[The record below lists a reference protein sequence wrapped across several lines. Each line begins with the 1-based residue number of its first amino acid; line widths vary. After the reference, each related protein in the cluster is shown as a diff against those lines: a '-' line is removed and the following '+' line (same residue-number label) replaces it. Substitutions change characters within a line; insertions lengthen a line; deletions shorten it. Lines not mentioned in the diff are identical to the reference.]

1 MCRGLRVSA
10 RVVPGPSG
18 VAVREL
24 AAPLLVIEVSV
35 PVRIC
40 DLGGWTDT
48 WFGGPGRVVNIAVQ
62 PGVAV
67 RLAQSDGPDP
77 VVLVVE
83 GPDARAAGVPG
94 AAERVRHPLLAAALD
109 ALTPPDD
116 LRLRVTVRSAVPAGC
131 GAGTSA
137 AVAVAM
143 LAGLAAVRSEH
154 WVPQDLAYAAHRL
167 EVDGLGGQSG
177 IQDQLSAA
185 LGGINYLE
193 IDHYPQATVQALP
206 SWEDLG
212 SRLTTVFVGRA
223 HDSSRV
229 HDEVIAHLAGG
240 GSGALDRLREA
251 ALAAR
256 DAVLHQDLHGLGH
269 AMIANTDGQRALH
282 ADLVGADA
290 RRVIDLAARDGAIGW
305 KVNGAGG
312 DGGSLTVLHDTSG
325 GREAFER
332 RVIALDHRY
341 AVLPLAPSVD
351 GLVVRGAL

>member
-1 MCRGLRVSA
+1 MSRTR
-10 RVVPGPSG
+10 P
-18 VAVREL
+18 EL
-24 AAPLLVIEVSV
+24 A
-35 PVRIC
+35 C
-40 DLGGWTDT
+40 
-48 WFGGPGRVVNIAVQ
+48 
-62 PGVAV
+62 
-67 RLAQSDGPDP
+67 
-77 VVLVVE
+77 
-83 GPDARAAGVPG
+83 
-94 AAERVRHPLLAAALD
+94 HPLLAAALD
-109 ALTPPDD
+109 ALTPPNN

-154 WVPQDLAYAAHRL
+154 WVPRDLAYAAHRL

-193 IDHYPQATVQALP
+193 IDHYPQATVHALP
-206 SWEDLG
+206 SWDDLG

-229 HDEVIAHLAGG
+229 HDEVIADLVGG

-256 DAVLHQDLHGLGH
+256 DAVLHQDLHGLGL
-269 AMIANTDGQRALH
+269 AMIANTDGQRVLH

-312 DGGSLTVLHDTSG
+312 DGGSLTVLHDTSR

-332 RVIALDHRY
+332 RVRALDHRY
-341 AVLPLAPSVD
+341 AVLPLAPSAD
-351 GLVVRGAL
+351 GLAVRGALVVAHRCPPAGRDRDDFA